1 MTDLELTVWD
11 HIEELSQR
19 LRRVLFLLIISTVIV
34 SSIPSDFSKITSLD
48 FSDYKPLISY
58 LMEFLQDS
66 LLPEE
71 VTLIAFNWL
80 DTFYI
85 YFLLAFIMGII
96 ITLPYSAYQIYSF
109 VAPAMYSYEKS
120 RMFKFIIVFVSL
132 FSVGILYA
140 YFILLPTTFK
150 VLYNFVYQTRV
161 MPFFSVK
168 DFFGI
173 VAFGLF
179 GSGLF
184 YTFPLI
190 IYMLVKAD
198 LLELDT
204 LREKR
209 KEFFLVILIVT
220 AFLTPDPS
228 PFSMLLMTVPFYLL
242 YEITI
247 QVLSRN
253 NRDQSEKEL
262 EMGLNASKE
271 LLERLR
277 KVSD

>member
-85 YFLLAFIMGII
+85 YFLMAFIMGII

-120 RMFKFIIVFVSL
+120 SMFKFIIVFVSL

-253 NRDQSEKEL
+253 NKDQSEKEL

>member
-1 MTDLELTVWD
+1 
-11 HIEELSQR
+11 
-19 LRRVLFLLIISTVIV
+19 
-34 SSIPSDFSKITSLD
+34 
-48 FSDYKPLISY
+48 
-58 LMEFLQDS
+58 
-66 LLPEE
+66 
-71 VTLIAFNWL
+71 
-80 DTFYI
+80 
-85 YFLLAFIMGII
+85 
-96 ITLPYSAYQIYSF
+96 
-109 VAPAMYSYEKS
+109 
-120 RMFKFIIVFVSL
+120 
-132 FSVGILYA
+132 
-140 YFILLPTTFK
+140 
-150 VLYNFVYQTRV
+150 

-262 EMGLNASKE
+262 EEGLNASKE

-277 KVSD
+277 KISD